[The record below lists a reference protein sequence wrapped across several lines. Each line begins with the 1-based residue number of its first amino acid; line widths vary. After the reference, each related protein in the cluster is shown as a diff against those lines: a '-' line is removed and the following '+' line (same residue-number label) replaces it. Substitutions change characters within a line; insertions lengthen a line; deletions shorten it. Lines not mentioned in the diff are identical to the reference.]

1 MLAEISLLLFSP
13 TLSTQTQEKLV
24 SDGVG
29 EEAASVL
36 AECLWVRREEVRSQ
50 LARDSCAI
58 SHSVLRDYDWKM
70 KVQTRV
76 TFLTMR

>member
-1 MLAEISLLLFSP
+1 MTVFIKLPRPLYQLR
-13 TLSTQTQEKLV
+13 TQEKLV

-70 KVQTRV
+70 KVS
-76 TFLTMR
+76 LISTMTCFNY